1 LHNSD
6 NIIVE
11 GNTDKEIIQKMR
23 DIVKGYFEA
32 AFPKKKEEMD
42 QEPIIFFK

>member
-32 AFPKKKEEMD
+32 FPKKKEEMD